1 MIYKTK
7 MYEIVRGCKG
17 GYNMNTTLLL
27 ASKTIPKDW
36 IPFLI
41 PLIALQIGLYIFTMV
56 HIFRHDHYKRGSR
69 LLWVIVATIGCEFV
83 GPIIYMVFGRED
95 D

>member
-1 MIYKTK
+1 
-7 MYEIVRGCKG
+7 MYEIVREFKG
-17 GYNMNTTLLL
+17 GYDMNTTLLL

-56 HIFRHDHYKRGSR
+56 HIFRHNHYKRGSR